1 MFSIAGESW
10 LRDKRPHWA
19 AKTGVIEKTNFD
31 HLKVAFS
38 GKLLSDIQPEDVLN
52 YWALR
57 EGKKAAAK
65 TISLEVGTLRG
76 ILLHNNLDAQ
86 WAAIRKKVKL
96 KKAKKVG
103 RFLTLEEQ
111 TCLIAECR
119 SSRSRSLHVVVTL
132 ALRTCMR
139 YSEIRL
145 LRWRQ
150 IDFGRRVITVGESK
164 TDAGTG
170 REIPMIACVHK
181 ILAFWAENF
190 PQRKP
195 NHYVFPFERYGSKGT
210 EDHFGFAAAVVY
222 DTDPTRPIGNWKE
235 AWEAAKIRAGVSCR
249 FHDLRHSGC
258 TELLDAGAP
267 INAVTEI
274 MGWSASTAVRMI
286 REVYG
291 HAGPAGRRRT
301 MQQLEDFLES
311 RSAGAQ
317 KEAQPREAENA
328 SIQ

>member
-1 MFSIAGESW
+1 
-10 LRDKRPHWA
+10 
-19 AKTGVIEKTNFD
+19 
-31 HLKVAFS
+31 
-38 GKLLSDIQPEDVLN
+38 
-52 YWALR
+52 
-57 EGKKAAAK
+57 
-65 TISLEVGTLRG
+65 
-76 ILLHNNLDAQ
+76 
-86 WAAIRKKVKL
+86 
-96 KKAKKVG
+96 
-103 RFLTLEEQ
+103 
-111 TCLIAECR
+111 
-119 SSRSRSLHVVVTL
+119 
-132 ALRTCMR
+132 MR

-170 REIPMIACVHK
+170 REIPMIASVHG
-181 ILAFWAENF
+181 ILAFWAGSF
-190 PQRKP
+190 PLHKSNQF
-195 NHYVFPFERYGSKGT
+195 VFPAEKYG
-210 EDHFGFAAAVVY
+210 AAGNEFTPKVY
-222 DTDPTRPIGNWKE
+222 DTDPTRPIGSWKE
-235 AWEAAKIRAGVSCR
+235 AWEAAKIRAGVDCR
-249 FHDLRHSGC
+249 FHDLRHTGC

-317 KEAQPREAENA
+317 KEAQLEETENTCV
-328 SIQ
+328 Q